1 MKRLKESVKKKQQQ
15 VIKRLKSPKASP
27 KDHYKSNGVV
37 SNNNNNNDNENRDS
51 EEIQLDDNSIQT
63 ESDLE
68 VNILQKSYH
77 SAYTDAI
84 EHIVEDVIG
93 VEDVVTNWGEEGS
106 DLFKIIVNEDE
117 DKEKNSED
125 ENEEDD
131 LRLLRPESGVV
142 SMEPLKCSFQKSVSC
157 LNERSFWN
165 FVHTE
170 LTFTCSKSTIEK
182 LVNNK
187 KLNKS

>member
-37 SNNNNNNDNENRDS
+37 SNNNNNNENENRVS
-51 EEIQLDDNSIQT
+51 EEVQLDDNLIQT

-93 VEDVVTNWGEEGS
+93 VDDVVTNWGEEGS
-106 DLFKIIVNEDE
+106 GMFKIIVNEDEDE

-125 ENEEDD
+125 ENEDDD
-131 LRLLRPESGVV
+131 LRLLRAENGVV
-142 SMEPLKCSFQKSVSC
+142 SMEPLKYSF
-157 LNERSFWN
+157 
-165 FVHTE
+165 
-170 LTFTCSKSTIEK
+170 
-182 LVNNK
+182 
-187 KLNKS
+187 